1 MIDPV
6 GITPETTA
14 TISETLIKDQSLGQD
29 AFLNLLLVQL
39 KNQDPMDPV
48 KNQDFVAQLAQF
60 SSLEQLQ
67 SINKAVSGDQ
77 DAEATEGLRQAIDGN
92 TAVALIGK
100 GVEIPTDT
108 VAYTGDGSV
117 DMGYN
122 LAGPANRIDLQV
134 FDAEGNLVRT
144 LTETTPEVGNGVL
157 TWDGKDAD
165 GRQLEAGTYTIVP
178 VAVNGQGNPVIVS
191 AALTGEVTGVRY
203 QDGNPILVLDGGE
216 APLSGVARV
225 F

>member
-6 GITPETTA
+6 GTTPGTTNS
-14 TISETLIKDQSLGQD
+14 ISEPLKENQVLGQD

-39 KNQDPMDPV
+39 QNQDPMDPV
-48 KNQDFVAQLAQF
+48 KNEDFLAQLAQF

-67 SINKAVSGDQ
+67 SINKAVSGNQ
-77 DAEATEGLRQAIDGN
+77 DIEATQGLRQAIDGN

-108 VAYTGDGSV
+108 VTYTGDGSV
-117 DMGYN
+117 DIGYN
-122 LAGPANRIDLQV
+122 LAGPANRVDLRI
-134 FDAEGNLVRT
+134 FDTGGNLVRS
-144 LTETTPEVGNGVL
+144 LTETSPEVGNGLL
-157 TWDGKDAD
+157 TWDGKNAD
-165 GRQLEAGTYTIVP
+165 GQRVQAGTYTIVP
-178 VAVNGQGNPVIVS
+178 VAVNGQGSPVMVS
-191 AALTGEVTGVRY
+191 AALTGKVTGVRY

-216 APLSGVARV
+216 APLSGVAHV